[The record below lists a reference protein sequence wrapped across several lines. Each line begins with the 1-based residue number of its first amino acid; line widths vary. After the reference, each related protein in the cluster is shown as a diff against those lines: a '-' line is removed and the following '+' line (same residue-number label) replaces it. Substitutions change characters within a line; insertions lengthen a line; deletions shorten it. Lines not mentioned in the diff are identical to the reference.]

1 MRLIAGSLFAVL
13 LLTSCSASATPDPIP
28 SDSVSQS
35 SATNAGEALSA
46 ALEKSVTELQKNG
59 VMEFYANDGQPTF
72 IGVYDPNHK
81 QDYRGAGLVIDT
93 DEVELLL
100 ELDMYAVFRI
110 QRALEVMGND
120 AVVLDGDSFTL
131 TIDPTKNEL
140 QYFPAQA
147 VITIDTDG
155 LVEEIAYP
163 AEQDPDLVSLVY
175 EVDEFGTDILTRAN
189 KNL

>member
-1 MRLIAGSLFAVL
+1 
-13 LLTSCSASATPDPIP
+13 
-28 SDSVSQS
+28 
-35 SATNAGEALSA
+35 
-46 ALEKSVTELQKNG
+46 
-59 VMEFYANDGQPTF
+59 
-72 IGVYDPNHK
+72 
-81 QDYRGAGLVIDT
+81 VIDT